1 MEDKN
6 NIQNFGEFKENL
18 NISDVS
24 SSFSDIKKLLIDLGF
39 HHSWGYWISNQNKQ
53 HRINIETSKNR
64 IYLDMTKRG
73 NYFDLNTDRIT
84 INKKDINIDDIKNQL
99 VQYFN

>member
-1 MEDKN
+1 MKDLKHIKRFNEL
-6 NIQNFGEFKENL
+6 QENL
-18 NISDVS
+18 NISDVG

-53 HRINIETSKNR
+53 HKIKIETSKNR

-73 NYFDLNTDRIT
+73 NYFDLNNDRIT
-84 INKKDINIDDIKNQL
+84 INKKDINIDDIKNKL

>member
-1 MEDKN
+1 MFKGVN
-6 NIQNFGEFKENL
+6 NSITNLEWSTRKE
-18 NISDVS
+18 
-24 SSFSDIKKLLIDLGF
+24 
-39 HHSWGYWISNQNKQ
+39 NKQ